1 MIKISKLF
9 CLSKPYRAMAMSI
22 LLLFGR
28 LGGIA
33 GANVTALLL
42 ENQCETVFYLFGSSI
57 MGRKS
62 LSFFN
67 T

>member
-1 MIKISKLF
+1 
-9 CLSKPYRAMAMSI
+9 MAMCI

-33 GANVTALLL
+33 GANLTALLL

-57 MGRKS
+57 MGRQCLSSFKS
-62 LSFFN
+62 
-67 T
+67 